1 MIVVLD
7 TTFFALHYFSREE
20 DVLSRTKRVL
30 YICRKL
36 GNKGILPTIV
46 LGEFYALTHK
56 KAGRDIAGKY
66 FSEMVESGLSVV
78 ELSVEVSRQAGIFRR
93 KYEEK
98 IPWGDCI
105 IAATGLMNKAEFI
118 ITEDPHFEQIKEV
131 KARKLAEVR
140 I

>member
-7 TTFFALHYFSREE
+7 TTFFVLHYFSREE
-20 DVLSRTKRVL
+20 DVLSRTRRVL

-56 KAGRDIAGKY
+56 KAGGDIAGKY
-66 FSEMVESGLSVV
+66 FKEMVESGLSVV

-93 KYEEK
+93 RYEEK

-105 IAATGLMNKAEFI
+105 IAATGLVNKAEFI
-118 ITEDPHFEQIKEV
+118 VTEDPHFEQIKDV